1 MKAGLYLRVS
11 TEQQAQGTSL
21 ETQEAECRAEAV
33 RLGFQVL
40 EEAVVHEHYSGAYR
54 ERPGLSQL
62 QAMARSGA
70 IDAVVAHAPDRLSRE
85 PLDLL
90 LIVGSFADSDVEV
103 IFVHGLSE
111 NTDEGRLMTYVQG
124 FAAQQERKRISER
137 SMRGK
142 EAVARGGRIP
152 NGTGPGLF
160 GYDYDPL
167 TKKRTVK
174 DEEAVVVRLIFQW
187 AGEGV
192 NRNQIAKRL
201 NQLGY
206 RTKRGFL
213 WDASGVTRLLKNQAY
228 TGVQRYG
235 EKRYR
240 SLGGGRRSVTKRAEG
255 EVITVEGFT
264 PPIISQ
270 AVFGLVQEKMGVGQA
285 RVTGAPARYLLTG
298 FVRCA
303 ECGGRVSGSM
313 LARKHRYYRCRA
325 TSPRA
330 SRPATC
336 HARYIP
342 AEDFEFQVLGI
353 VLDALMD
360 PAVLVSELHQH
371 FATGGGNLGEE
382 MKGLRREIQDLKGQ
396 QLRLIEM
403 RQKDAIAQ
411 DLLESK
417 IAPLKVLTDEKQGS
431 LDSLEAQQ
439 RLHDG
444 ADQMEQRVVA
454 MCKQFSERL
463 GSLDFDG
470 TRALL
475 SAFGVKVVAVKGD
488 LSVTMVVDPAVAA
501 LNMGRS
507 GGDDGE
513 DVTTIGRTS
522 ASLHECSRPNWW
534 VSALRDWMTK
544 LFPGP
549 LGPAP
554 APRALLAGSGS

>member
-33 RLGFQVL
+33 RLEYQVVD
-40 EEAVVHEHYSGAYR
+40 EAVVWEHYSGAYVD
-54 ERPGLSQL
+54 RPGLSQL
-62 QAMARSGA
+62 QAIARSGA
-70 IDAVVAHAPDRLSRE
+70 IDAVVVHAPDRLSRN

-90 LIVGSFADSDVEV
+90 NIVKSLGDCSVRV
-103 IFVHGLSE
+103 IFVHGYNEDSI
-111 NTDEGRLMTYVQG
+111 EGQLLTFVQG
-124 FAAQQERKRISER
+124 YAAQKERAQIAER

-142 EAVARGGRIP
+142 QAVARKGRIP

-160 GYDYDPL
+160 GYDYDRL
-167 TKKRTVK
+167 AKKRTVK
-174 DEEAVVVRLIFQW
+174 DEEAAVVRLIFKW

-192 NRNQIAKRL
+192 SRNQIAKRL
-201 NQLGY
+201 NDLGY

-213 WDASGVTRLLKNQAY
+213 WEAVGVTRLLRNRAY
-228 TGVQRYG
+228 TGVQTYG

-240 SLGGGRRSVTKRAEG
+240 SLGGGRRSITKRAEG

-270 AVFGLVQEKMGVGQA
+270 EVFDLVQDKMGVGQA
-285 RVTGAPARYLLTG
+285 RITGSPAQYLLTG

-303 ECGGRVSGSM
+303 ECGSSVSGSM
-313 LARKHRYYRCRA
+313 LAKKHRYYRCRA
-325 TSPRA
+325 TVPRA

-342 AEDFEFQVLGI
+342 AEEFEDQVLEM
-353 VLDALMD
+353 VFEALMN
-360 PAVLVSELHQH
+360 PEVLVSELRHH

-382 MKGLRREIQDLKGQ
+382 MKGLRREIQDLKGE
-396 QLRLIEM
+396 QLRLIDL
-403 RQKDAIAQ
+403 RQKDMIDQ

-417 IAPLKVLTDEKQGS
+417 IAPLKALTDEKQGT

-439 RLHDG
+439 RLHDS
-444 ADQMEQRVVA
+444 ADQVEQRVVA
-454 MCKQFSERL
+454 MCNQFSERIVGL
-463 GSLDFDG
+463 KFDG
-470 TRALL
+470 IRALL

-488 LSVTMVVDPAVAA
+488 LSVTMVVDPAIAA
-501 LNMGRS
+501 LSVGRS
-507 GGDDGE
+507 AGDDGE

-522 ASLHECSRPNWW
+522 ASPHEHSRRSRW
-534 VSALRDWMTK
+534 A
-544 LFPGP
+544 
-549 LGPAP
+549 
-554 APRALLAGSGS
+554 